1 MRTDLVLKLR
11 LPSAESWDL
20 IRERFALDG
29 ASGVSYV
36 ALGTLQHPGGNTLAD
51 SDGYHVDMIVPWSD
65 VPRALRPYLVAP
77 VVPKHEFGGRAVDA
91 VNDGELA
98 PTSLADLAS
107 ADVNALTPTADEA
120 AEIAGKQRI
129 ADLDAAAARLTTRLA
144 IVTKRRALEVERAAR
159 DSAVAAIAAAQT
171 ARQAALDAISA
182 AQTARTA
189 AAGDRDAQQAI
200 IGNPASTAAAKRD
213 ARDAK
218 ALAVDEIARL
228 NVEIDAA
235 QTARDDALAVVAAQ
249 QVVRDAAAAAM
260 TTLRS
265 ELDTLRGART

>member
-11 LPSAESWDL
+11 LPSEESWDL
-20 IRERFALDG
+20 IRERFALDA
-29 ASGVSYV
+29 ASGVSYIT
-36 ALGTLQHPGGNTLAD
+36 LGTLQHPDGDTLVD

-77 VVPKHEFGGRAVDA
+77 VVPKHEFGGRAADA
-91 VNDGELA
+91 VDDGELA
-98 PTSLADLAS
+98 PTSLADLAT
-107 ADVNALTPTADEA
+107 ADLDALTPTAGEA
-120 AEIAGKQRI
+120 AEIAGKQRL

-159 DSAVAAIAAAQT
+159 DSAVATIAAAQA

-182 AQTARTA
+182 AQAARVTATA
-189 AAGDRDAQQAI
+189 DRGAQQAI
-200 IGNPASTAAAKRD
+200 IDDPASTAEAKRD

-218 ALAVDEIARL
+218 ALAIDEIARL
-228 NVEIDAA
+228 NAEIDDA

-249 QVVRDAAAAAM
+249 QAVRDAAAAAM
-260 TTLRS
+260 TILRA
-265 ELDTLRGART
+265 ELDTLRPSRD